1 MSEWKNFAKKI
12 KEKRAAK
19 CTKKRGDGESVKDE
33 IIVQRM
39 SSDVSG
45 KAQKYSRIG
54 PREFVPF
61 DKYSE
66 VTLENIIDACQK
78 HFCKRIEKGTVCDV
92 LAGEQGPSCR
102 KLEHVPDLKVFY
114 VRFLERHDLGQD
126 VDEGDQDLQ
135 VGTQYLN
142 INICL

>member
-1 MSEWKNFAKKI
+1 MKAK
-12 KEKRAAK
+12 RTAK
-19 CTKKRGDGESVKDE
+19 TQKKRESRDSVNDE

-61 DKYSE
+61 EKYEELS
-66 VTLENIIDACQK
+66 LENIIDACQK
-78 HFCKRIEKGTVCDV
+78 HFSKRIEKGMVCDV

-102 KLEHVPDLKVFY
+102 KLDHVPD
-114 VRFLERHDLGQD
+114 
-126 VDEGDQDLQ
+126 
-135 VGTQYLN
+135 
-142 INICL
+142 